1 MRDSTF
7 DYNDPCKNNALCE
20 SNDLL
25 VLLKTKITPVVI
37 LQRLRYS
44 GDSSSEGELC
54 WVYEDDPEYTYDGA
68 SMDPSQPCDN
78 VRGVSYTLPGWR
90 RVYFKKKFLK
100 WPSLDSHDSAGPA
113 KKLKFD

>member
-7 DYNDPCKNNALCE
+7 HYNDPCKNNALCE
-20 SNDLL
+20 SNDPL

-44 GDSSSEGELC
+44 GDSSSEGELY

-78 VRGVSYTLPGWR
+78 VRGVWLEEGIYQKEIFEVAFFGFP
-90 RVYFKKKFLK
+90 
-100 WPSLDSHDSAGPA
+100 
-113 KKLKFD
+113 